1 MLPIRPYLRDTI
13 GTSMPAA
20 RCCRRIWRE
29 AKKKRWCGGKRRRK
43 REREEREREKRGKR
57 WKRVALSRDKKR
69 LTVRSLRDD
78 PFSLQRLEKDHETR
92 KEGKEGATVYI
103 PWYFRYRV
111 FRLFERTGEASPT
124 LLSFLS
130 PLLLQGEI
138 LVKVSIQSPNL

>member
-1 MLPIRPYLRDTI
+1 MEVNDEEN
-13 GTSMPAA
+13 GKE
-20 RCCRRIWRE
+20 RR
-29 AKKKRWCGGKRRRK
+29 
-43 REREEREREKRGKR
+43 ERERERERERGKR

-130 PLLLQGEI
+130 PMSNKPSRRFTSDASLLQGEI
-138 LVKVSIQSPNL
+138 LVKVSTQSPNL

>member
-1 MLPIRPYLRDTI
+1 
-13 GTSMPAA
+13 MPAA

-43 REREEREREKRGKR
+43 RERGERERERKKGKK
-57 WKRVALSRDKKR
+57 WKRVELSRDKKR

-111 FRLFERTGEASPT
+111 FRRFERTEEASPT

-130 PLLLQGEI
+130 PMSNKPPCRFTSDALLLQGEI